1 MSRDTNPA
9 AQSATQIG
17 VLVGEDWQ
25 VTCHTYKWTTPI
37 LSVRT
42 GSETISISA
51 RPGDDMPEA
60 GVNFAHEM
68 VRQAQRFAAE
78 CERLHALNTKASGE
92 NSAPDAARL
101 AAGRRA

>member
-1 MSRDTNPA
+1 VSGGTT
-9 AQSATQIG
+9 SATQIG

-25 VTCHTYKWTTPI
+25 VTCHTYKYRTPI
-37 LSVRT
+37 LVIRT

-51 RPGDDMPEA
+51 RPGDDMPPA
-60 GVNFAHEM
+60 GVNFAREL

-78 CERLHALNTKASGE
+78 CERLHALNTQASG
-92 NSAPDAARL
+92 NSGPREAGPL

>member
-1 MSRDTNPA
+1 MSDDTT
-9 AQSATQIG
+9 SAPQIG

-25 VTCHTYKWTTPI
+25 VTCHTYKYRTPI
-37 LSVRT
+37 LAIRT

-51 RPGDDMPEA
+51 RPGDDMPPA
-60 GVNFAHEM
+60 GVAFAREL

-78 CERLHALNTKASGE
+78 CERLHALHTQASGE
-92 NSAPDAARL
+92 NSAPDPARL